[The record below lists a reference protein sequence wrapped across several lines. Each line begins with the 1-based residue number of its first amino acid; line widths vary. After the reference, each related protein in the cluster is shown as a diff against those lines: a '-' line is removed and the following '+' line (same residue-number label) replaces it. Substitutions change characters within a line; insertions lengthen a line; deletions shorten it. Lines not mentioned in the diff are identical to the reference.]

1 MKLSRLVLVICLT
14 ALATAAIPVSAQQME
29 DVVRLRDGGVVRGTI
44 IEHIPGESLKIQAP
58 DGEVFTYTEDEI
70 AGVARE
76 PAGEAREQAAPPSQ
90 AACVI
95 GEHSGFPEAD
105 ARTAALLVCG
115 ELREQGIRVGDP
127 VLDAPD
133 GADTYRLDLH
143 RLGQYIVVRLSHVD
157 PGGRVIIERQIQMG
171 GIEEMISA
179 APRLAEAVVLGRSV
193 ASTVD
198 RETVVEEEA
207 RRHRLIPGDSFWGV
221 GLLGT
226 IASGIAK
233 PGYSMQ
239 GWYETGSFAVGS
251 ELWGSG
257 GEDDEGD
264 SFLFVAWGIGGRYY
278 FGKKSVSPYLG
289 GGFTRVW
296 ASYDELLDSMEDEDE
311 GGGLG
316 GYVVGGVEALRL
328 TRARLRLELR
338 VDRPFFGV
346 GDRDMMPVSLGLS
359 LTFPAPRR

>member
-1 MKLSRLVLVICLT
+1 MLRPVLFVCLT
-14 ALATAAIPVSAQQME
+14 ALGTAAIPVSAQQME
-29 DVVRLRDGGVVRGTI
+29 DVVRLRDGGVIRGTI
-44 IEHIPGESLKIQAP
+44 IEHIPGESLKILAP
-58 DGEVFTYTEDEI
+58 DGEVFVYTVDEI
-70 AGVARE
+70 AEIARG
-76 PAGEAREQAAPPSQ
+76 PSPGAGAPPSQ
-90 AACVI
+90 AVCVI

-115 ELREQGIRVGDP
+115 ELRKQGLPVGDP
-127 VLDAPD
+127 VSRAPD
-133 GADTYRLDLH
+133 GADRYRLDLH

-221 GLLGT
+221 GLMGT

-233 PGYSMQ
+233 PGYSIQ
-239 GWYETGSFAVGS
+239 GWYETGPYAVGS

-278 FGKKSVSPYLG
+278 FGKGNVSPYLG

-296 ASYDELLDSMEDEDE
+296 SSYEQLLDSLADDEE

-316 GYVVGGVEALRL
+316 GYIAGGLEALRF

-338 VDRPFFGV
+338 VDRPFFGL
-346 GDRDMMPVSLGLS
+346 GERDMMPVSLGLS

>member
-1 MKLSRLVLVICLT
+1 MLRPVLFVCLT
-14 ALATAAIPVSAQQME
+14 ALAAAAIPVSAQQME
-29 DVVRLRDGGVVRGTI
+29 DVVRLRDGGVIRGTI

-58 DGEVFTYTEDEI
+58 DGEVFVYNVGEI
-70 AGVARE
+70 AEISRE
-76 PAGEAREQAAPPSQ
+76 PSPEGGAPPSQ
-90 AACVI
+90 AVCLI

-115 ELREQGIRVGDP
+115 ELRKQGLPVGDP
-127 VLDAPD
+127 VSRAPD
-133 GADTYRLDLH
+133 GADRYRLDLH

-171 GIEEMISA
+171 GIEEMVSA

-221 GLLGT
+221 GLMGT
-226 IASGIAK
+226 MASGIAK
-233 PGYSMQ
+233 PGYSVQ

-257 GEDDEGD
+257 GEDDDGD
-264 SFLFVAWGIGGRYY
+264 SFVFLAWGIGGRYH
-278 FGKKSVSPYLG
+278 FSKGIVSPYLG

-296 ASYDELLDSMEDEDE
+296 ASLDSLADDEE
-311 GGGLG
+311 EGGLG
-316 GYVVGGVEALRL
+316 GYVAGGLEALRL

-338 VDRPFFGV
+338 VDRPFFGL
-346 GDRDMMPVSLGLS
+346 GERDMMPVSLGLS

>member
-1 MKLSRLVLVICLT
+1 MLRPVLFVCLT

-29 DVVRLRDGGVVRGTI
+29 DVVRLRDGGVIRGTI
-44 IEHIPGESLKIQAP
+44 IEHIPGESLKILAP
-58 DGEVFTYTEDEI
+58 DGEVFVYTVDEI
-70 AGVARE
+70 AEIARG
-76 PAGEAREQAAPPSQ
+76 PSPGAGAPPSQ
-90 AACVI
+90 AVCVI

-115 ELREQGIRVGDP
+115 ELRKQGLPVGDP
-127 VLDAPD
+127 VSRAPD
-133 GADTYRLDLH
+133 GADRYRLDLH

-221 GLLGT
+221 GLMGT

-233 PGYSMQ
+233 PGYSIQ
-239 GWYETGSFAVGS
+239 GWYETGPYAVGS

-278 FGKKSVSPYLG
+278 FGKGNVSPYLG

-296 ASYDELLDSMEDEDE
+296 ASYEQLLVSLADDEE

-316 GYVVGGVEALRL
+316 GYIAGGLEALRF

-338 VDRPFFGV
+338 VDRPFFGL
-346 GDRDMMPVSLGLS
+346 GERDMMPVSLGLS